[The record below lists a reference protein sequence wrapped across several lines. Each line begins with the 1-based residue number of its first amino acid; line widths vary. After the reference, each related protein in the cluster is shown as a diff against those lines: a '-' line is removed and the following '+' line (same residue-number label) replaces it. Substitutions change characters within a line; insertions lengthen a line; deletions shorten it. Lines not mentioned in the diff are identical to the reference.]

1 MVLLTGATRQPR
13 SYGELVSGRCEGWA
27 MNYSQMKDDR
37 ILAFYENVRRQVEID
52 KSAGSKYRFAGEGVK
67 EYAEQLRKEMD
78 RRRLRYSRIDWS

>member
-1 MVLLTGATRQPR
+1 
-13 SYGELVSGRCEGWA
+13 